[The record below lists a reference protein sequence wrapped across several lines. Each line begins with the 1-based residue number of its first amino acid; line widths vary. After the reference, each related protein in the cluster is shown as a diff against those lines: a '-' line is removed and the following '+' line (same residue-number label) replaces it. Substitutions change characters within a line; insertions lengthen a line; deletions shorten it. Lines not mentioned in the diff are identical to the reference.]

1 MSDPAHFKA
10 VLDGT
15 LEEQLF
21 EAYRHGFEDGYLE
34 RKNNSSGDIRN
45 HDVGS
50 KNWVINVAYDA
61 MNRKRSS

>member
-1 MSDPAHFKA
+1 MNDSAHFKA

-15 LEEQLF
+15 LEEQIYQ
-21 EAYRHGFEDGYLE
+21 AYRQGFEDGYLE
-34 RKNNSSGDIRN
+34 RKTNYDGDIRN

-50 KNWVINVAYDA
+50 GNWVINIAYSA